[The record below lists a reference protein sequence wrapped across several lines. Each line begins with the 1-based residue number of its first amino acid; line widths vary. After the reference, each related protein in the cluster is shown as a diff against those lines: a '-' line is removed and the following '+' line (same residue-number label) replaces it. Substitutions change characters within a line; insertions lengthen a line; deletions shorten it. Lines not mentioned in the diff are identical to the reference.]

1 MAYDL
6 PSGDSDVRLLFGMQI
21 VDDEGAKSEQFSMSV
36 VAKPRNTIAPIVS
49 RVQLFQGTMTNTSKQ
64 PCFTRDGR
72 EKSESVAMSFVA
84 DLRQAALTIGD
95 VPQRNYIIPT
105 DHETAA

>member
-1 MAYDL
+1 
-6 PSGDSDVRLLFGMQI
+6 
-21 VDDEGAKSEQFSMSV
+21 
-36 VAKPRNTIAPIVS
+36 
-49 RVQLFQGTMTNTSKQ
+49 MTNTSKQ

-95 VPQRNYIIPT
+95 VPQRNDFTPT
-105 DHETAA
+105 DHENGSIVYTHDDSDMSFNFTLSILSFLMPYIGINKSL